1 MALFIIKKATV
12 LEKKKKSEKSH
23 KPIKYAI
30 GFNINVTVSKSLLRL
45 VLIDG
50 IKKHACYRETRLFC
64 TEFFF
69 APRQKKNQK
78 EFFSLYTDLW
88 GSLCCL

>member
-78 EFFSLYTDLW
+78 EFFSLYTDL
-88 GSLCCL
+88 